1 MERARD
7 RNESTTFTVDGD
19 ILSIRGE
26 IDVAVA
32 DQFSAAMDALL
43 DENPGAQVRVDL
55 RDVNFIDSS
64 GLGVLV
70 GANKRA
76 AGSGSTIRLEHVQ
89 DSPAKVFEIT
99 GLRGTF
105 GLD

>member
-7 RNESTTFTVDGD
+7 RNERTTFTANGD
-19 ILSIRGE
+19 SLVIRGE

-32 DQFSAAMDALL
+32 EEFTAAMTALL
-43 DENPGAQVRVDL
+43 AANPGVEVRVDL
-55 RDVNFIDSS
+55 RDVTFIDSS

-76 AGSGSTIRLEHVQ
+76 SELRSTIRLENVQ
-89 DSPAKVFEIT
+89 ASPAKVFEIT
-99 GLRGTF
+99 GLRAIF